1 MNKMLNFVLIANPE
15 TRRVQLFQQAL
26 ERCGVPPA
34 QSISYADL
42 LANRCDLAE
51 FDSPDTIF
59 RFDAP
64 ERSFEVDRGFI
75 AAGAEL
81 EPDGRHQRI
90 SASAAAQLP
99 EDLGRIWYQHQW
111 YLGWRQCLK
120 TWTANLQGRILNH
133 PDDIIIMFDKVRC
146 QQILAAAGIPVP
158 PILSIDPHNPQ
169 SKIRLVCSTV
179 GEPEQFAHPQ
189 NPKSKIAQLMDDR
202 NINRVFIKLAHGS
215 SASGVVAYDRRN
227 GFERAITTVER
238 VVEGGE
244 LRFYNS
250 RLIRQY
256 RDKDAI
262 ADIINFL
269 GAELVQVETWLP
281 KARLEG
287 REFDVR
293 VVVIGGKARQSVI
306 RVGNSPMTNL
316 HLGNDRR
323 EIVNLPRG
331 LLPEVWAEMLATCER
346 AAACF
351 PHTFYCG
358 IDLLIAPNLK
368 DHYIIEMNAFGD
380 LLQGITWEGE
390 DTYTTE
396 VKMLLTDDRE

>member
-1 MNKMLNFVLIANPE
+1 MQNFVLIANPE

-26 ERCGVPPA
+26 ARCGLPPA
-34 QSISYADL
+34 RLIAYADL
-42 LANRCDLAE
+42 LANRCELAQ

-64 ERSFEVDRGFI
+64 ERSFEVDRGLI

-81 EPDGRHQRI
+81 EPDGGHQRI

-99 EDLGRIWYQHQW
+99 EDLGRIWYQRQW
-111 YLGWRQCLK
+111 YLGWCDRLRS
-120 TWTANLQGRILNH
+120 WTANLQGRILNH
-133 PDDIIIMFDKVRC
+133 PDDIIIMFDKVQC

-158 PILSIDPHNPQ
+158 PMLAIDRH
-169 SKIRLVCSTV
+169 
-179 GEPEQFAHPQ
+179 
-189 NPKSKIAQLMDDR
+189 PKSYDKLCALMDAE
-202 NINRVFIKLAHGS
+202 NINRVFVKLAHGS
-215 SASGVVAYDRRN
+215 SASGVVAYERRN
-227 GFERAITTVER
+227 GFVGGASRNENRAITTVER
-238 VVEGGE
+238 VVEAGE

-256 RDKDAI
+256 RDPDAI
-262 ADIINFL
+262 SDIINFL
-269 GAELVQVETWLP
+269 AAESVQIETWLP

-287 REFDVR
+287 KEFDVR
-293 VVVIGGKARQSVI
+293 VVVIGGKARQAVI

-323 EIVNLPRG
+323 EISDLPAG
-331 LLPEVWAEMLATCER
+331 LSPAAWAEMLATCER

-351 PHTFYCG
+351 PNTFYCG
-358 IDLLIAPNLK
+358 IDLLIAPNLRE
-368 DHYIIEMNAFGD
+368 HYILEMNAFGD
-380 LLQGITWEGE
+380 LLQEITWQGE

-396 VKMLLTDDRE
+396 VRMLVEEGERGRLGDWVKSRSSNIT

>member
-1 MNKMLNFVLIANPE
+1 MSKTLNFIHIANPE
-15 TRRVQLFQQAL
+15 TRRVELFQQAL
-26 ERCGVPPA
+26 KAQGLPPA
-34 QSISYADL
+34 KLIPYVDL
-42 LANRCDLAE
+42 LAHNCDLAE

-64 ERSFEVDRGFI
+64 ERSFEVDRGLI

-81 EPDGRHQRI
+81 EPEGGHQRI
-90 SASAAAQLP
+90 SAIAAAQLP
-99 EDLGRIWYQHQW
+99 ADLGRIWYQRQW
-111 YLGWRQCLK
+111 YLGWRHCLQR
-120 TWTANLQGRILNH
+120 WTANLQGRILNH
-133 PDDIIIMFDKVRC
+133 PDDIIVMFDKVRC

-158 PILSIDPHNPQ
+158 PILFDDRNSTITSYD
-169 SKIRLVCSTV
+169 RLCT
-179 GEPEQFAHPQ
+179 
-189 NPKSKIAQLMDDR
+189 LMDDLQ
-202 NINRVFIKLAHGS
+202 IDRVFVKLAHGS
-215 SASGVVAYDRRN
+215 SASGVVAFDRRN
-227 GFERAITTVER
+227 GYERAITTVER
-238 VVEGGE
+238 VIEGGE

-256 RDKDAI
+256 RAADAI

-269 GAELVQVETWLP
+269 AAELVQIETWLP

-323 EIVNLPRG
+323 EIADLPIG
-331 LLPEVWAEMLATCER
+331 LSPIVWANMLATCEL

-351 PHTFYCG
+351 SNTFYCG
-358 IDLLIAPNLK
+358 IDLLIAPNLQ

-390 DTYTTE
+390 DTYTTQ
-396 VKMLLTDDRE
+396 VRMLLTEY

>member
-1 MNKMLNFVLIANPE
+1 MLNFVLIANPE

-34 QSISYADL
+34 RSISYADL
-42 LANRCDLAE
+42 LAYRCDLAE

-81 EPDGRHQRI
+81 EPEGRHQRI
-90 SASAAAQLP
+90 SASDAAQLP

-111 YLGWRQCLK
+111 YLGWQRCLK
-120 TWTANLQGRILNH
+120 TWTANIQGRILNH
-133 PDDIIIMFDKVRC
+133 PNDIIIMFDKVRC

-158 PILSIDPHNPQ
+158 PILSIDQNNPQ
-169 SKIRLVCSTV
+169 SKTCTERSRSV
-179 GEPEQFAHPQ
+179 Q
-189 NPKSKIAQLMDDR
+189 NPKSKISQLMDDR
-202 NINRVFIKLAHGS
+202 NIPRVFIKLAHGS
-215 SASGVVAYDRRN
+215 SASGVVAYERRN

-256 RDKDAI
+256 RDADAI
-262 ADIINFL
+262 ADIVDFL
-269 GAELVQVETWLP
+269 AAESVQIETWLP

-323 EIVNLPRG
+323 EIADLPSG
-331 LLPEVWAEMLATCER
+331 LSHAVWAEMLATCER

-351 PHTFYCG
+351 PNTFYCG
-358 IDLLIAPNLK
+358 IDLLVAPNLK
-368 DHYIIEMNAFGD
+368 DHYILEMNAFGD

>member
-34 QSISYADL
+34 RSISYADL
-42 LANRCDLAE
+42 LAHRCDLAQ

-81 EPDGRHQRI
+81 EPEGGHQRI

-111 YLGWRQCLK
+111 YLGWKECLK

-158 PILSIDPHNPQ
+158 PILFDINNPQ
-169 SKIRLVCSTV
+169 SKI
-179 GEPEQFAHPQ
+179 Q
-189 NPKSKIAQLMDDR
+189 NPLGAFHCRETRTVHASAKSKIVQLMDAE

-256 RDKDAI
+256 RDRDAI

-269 GAELVQVETWLP
+269 GAESIQVETWLP

-323 EIVNLPRG
+323 EIADLPSG
-331 LLPEVWAEMLATCER
+331 LSHPVWAEMLATCER

-351 PHTFYCG
+351 PNTFYCG

>member
-1 MNKMLNFVLIANPE
+1 MLNFVLIANPE
-15 TRRVQLFQQAL
+15 TRRVQLFQQSL
-26 ERCGVPPA
+26 ERCGLPPA
-34 QSISYADL
+34 RSISYADL
-42 LANRCDLAE
+42 LASRCNLAE

-64 ERSFEVDRGFI
+64 ERSFEVDRGLI

-81 EPDGRHQRI
+81 EPEGGHQRI

-99 EDLGRIWYQHQW
+99 EDLGRIWYQRQW
-111 YLGWRQCLK
+111 YLGWRHCLQI
-120 TWTANLQGRILNH
+120 WTANLQGRILNH

-146 QQILAAAGIPVP
+146 QQILATAGIPVP
-158 PILSIDPHNPQ
+158 PMLFDDRNSTITSYD
-169 SKIRLVCSTV
+169 RLCT
-179 GEPEQFAHPQ
+179 
-189 NPKSKIAQLMDDR
+189 LMDDR
-202 NINRVFIKLAHGS
+202 QIDRVFVKLAHGS
-215 SASGVVAYDRRN
+215 SASGVVAFDRRHEY
-227 GFERAITTVER
+227 ERAITTVER
-238 VVEGGE
+238 VIEGGK

-256 RDKDAI
+256 RDPDAI

-269 GAELVQVETWLP
+269 APESVQVETWLP
-281 KARLEG
+281 KARIEG

-293 VVVIGGKARQSVI
+293 VVVIGGKARQAVI

-323 EIVNLPRG
+323 EIADLPAG
-331 LLPEVWAEMLATCER
+331 LSPIVWANMLATCER

-351 PHTFYCG
+351 PNTFYCG
-358 IDLLIAPNLK
+358 IDLLIAPNLQ

-380 LLQGITWEGE
+380 LLQGVTWEGE
-390 DTYTTE
+390 DTYTTQ
-396 VKMLLTDDRE
+396 VKMLLTQYNK